1 MARTI
6 RQSGNFGRA
15 EGNASR
21 GPVPP
26 EAKSSDKNTP
36 ESAPIITQ
44 TGVKAGAKA
53 IDVKSNSSKTGQKS
67 RVKSE
72 TVAGVS
78 QSRERLVLLSMG
90 LVSTALAAM
99 LHLQFSLTVT
109 TAALIGAAACA
120 VFLLVN
126 DQVRKSA
133 EIAQLKAELSKLS
146 GTNPAAVPA
155 LDMNVIQ
162 SRLSHT
168 DRRAGEPERTDAS
181 YDPMTRIESR
191 AAQPFEHKTVDR
203 SAAQIRELARQ
214 DLAGPNLA
222 HQDIHGAT
230 SVPTLEKGH
239 LLDANAPLPNADMRL
254 HRSPYPERPQS
265 EPLRDQWAL
274 RPRDAN
280 DGNDPLSGVAH
291 AGIDGSSPAAFSV
304 PVSTIETDLALVQ
317 RKIKALADEVNATE
331 AVKAVAENM
340 TMSAHAPPINPS
352 ALESSIGAL
361 KSVADSM
368 RHRPHKSAGLPPL
381 SLNPER
387 SPVPTATSFENGF
400 GELKIPATAERIA
413 ISGHVSP
420 ATPIPQVELP
430 TAHAPADLD
439 LDFTLPLPPIA
450 EAPPTPPINPRV
462 AAITRAVETGRMDVL
477 LSPIVGLMTHEVTH
491 YDIKVRLKSETGAYF
506 DSPEQDLVLAGSDV
520 LALFD
525 SARLTRAASLARRLD
540 SRGKSGSLLSEVAGL
555 SLTDG
560 GFLDTFAKIYEDR
573 ERIAGQLVL
582 TFSQADVDRFTPSAW
597 QALSDMH
604 AFGFRFA
611 LDRLEHLDVD
621 FSVLAKRGFA
631 FAKLD
636 AAVLLAGMP
645 ARDRFVPVDEV
656 CREIAGA
663 GLTLIADAI
672 DSEATRAR
680 LFGFGVLFGQ
690 GQLFGGGRLVSVDTS
705 SGGRSVAA

>member
-6 RQSGNFGRA
+6 RQTGNFGRA
-15 EGNASR
+15 DGELSR
-21 GPVPP
+21 GPLSPA
-26 EAKSSDKNTP
+26 AKSSDKKVP
-36 ESAPIITQ
+36 EDAAASA
-44 TGVKAGAKA
+44 KS
-53 IDVKSNSSKTGQKS
+53 IDVKSDGAKSSHKARAKSGNSAKVS
-67 RVKSE
+67 R
-72 TVAGVS
+72 
-78 QSRERLVLLSMG
+78 SRDRLVLLSMV
-90 LVSTALAAM
+90 LVSTAIAAM
-99 LHLQFSLTVT
+99 LHLQFSLSVT
-109 TAALIGAAACA
+109 TAALIGVGACA

-133 EIAQLKAELSKLS
+133 EIAQLKAEISRLN
-146 GTNPAAVPA
+146 GANPGSVPA
-155 LDMNVIQ
+155 LDLRTIQ
-162 SRLSHT
+162 SRLPNSS
-168 DRRAGEPERTDAS
+168 DRRFSDPERTDAS
-181 YDPMTRIESR
+181 YDPMVRIETRPMS
-191 AAQPFEHKTVDR
+191 QIDPQSVER
-203 SAAQIRELARQ
+203 SSYALAQIRELAGQ
-214 DLAGPNLA
+214 DLNVALA
-222 HQDIHGAT
+222 HAIPSQTQNLPFDSGLT
-230 SVPTLEKGH
+230 SPIKEE
-239 LLDANAPLPNADMRL
+239 PL
-254 HRSPYPERPQS
+254 HRPILPAPTAS

-274 RPRDAN
+274 RPRDTHEVKE
-280 DGNDPLSGVAH
+280 PSSGVSH
-291 AGIDGSSPAAFSV
+291 GGFEVGMAGPVTA

-331 AVKAVAENM
+331 VAKSASA
-340 TMSAHAPPINPS
+340 TLMSQAPPIS
-352 ALESSIGAL
+352 ASELESSIGAL
-361 KSVADSM
+361 KTAADSM
-368 RHRPHKSAGLPPL
+368 RHRPQKSLGQAPL
-381 SLNPER
+381 SLSPEISM
-387 SPVPTATSFENGF
+387 SPVPTTSAANAF
-400 GELKIPATAERIA
+400 GELVIPASAERIA
-413 ISGHVSP
+413 VSGHAAMSRATAPSP
-420 ATPIPQVELP
+420 
-430 TAHAPADLD
+430 HAPADHD
-439 LDFTLPLPPIA
+439 LDFTLPLPPINEIA
-450 EAPPTPPINPRV
+450 SQPPINPRV

-506 DSPEQDLVLAGSDV
+506 DCPEQDLVLAGSDV

-540 SRGKSGSLLSEVAGL
+540 SRGKSGSLMSEVAGI

-582 TFSQADVDRFTPSAW
+582 TFSQADVDRFSPSAW

-611 LDRLEHLDVD
+611 LDRLDHLDVD
-621 FSVLAKRGFA
+621 FTVLAKRGFA

-645 ARDRFVPVDEV
+645 SRDRFVPVDEV

>member
-6 RQSGNFGRA
+6 RQTGNFGRA
-15 EGNASR
+15 DGDLSR
-21 GPVPP
+21 APIAP
-26 EAKSSDKNTP
+26 EAKSSDHKGP
-36 ESAPIITQ
+36 EAAP
-44 TGVKAGAKA
+44 ASAKA
-53 IDVKSNSSKTGQKS
+53 IDVKSSGAKSSQKS
-67 RVKSE
+67 RAKSDKS
-72 TVAGVS
+72 AGVS

-99 LHLQFSLTVT
+99 LHLQFSLSVT
-109 TAALIGAAACA
+109 TAAFMGAVACA
-120 VFLLVN
+120 LFLLVN
-126 DQVRKSA
+126 DQVRKTA
-133 EIAQLKAELSKLS
+133 EIAQLKAELLRLN
-146 GTNPAAVPA
+146 GANPASVPA
-155 LDMNVIQ
+155 LDMRTIQ
-162 SRLSHT
+162 SRLPNN
-168 DRRAGEPERTDAS
+168 DRRSSDPERTDAS

-191 AAQPFEHKTVDR
+191 TMQPIEPQPIERSTS
-203 SAAQIRELARQ
+203 SAAHIRELAGQ
-214 DLAGPNLA
+214 DLNLA
-222 HQDIHGAT
+222 QAVPAQDHSLPYEGISKSPSNDERLQRSAF
-230 SVPTLEKGH
+230 P
-239 LLDANAPLPNADMRL
+239 AP
-254 HRSPYPERPQS
+254 PQA

-274 RPRDAN
+274 RPRDTN
-280 DGNDPLSGVAH
+280 DVNEPLSSVSHGGFDVGASG
-291 AGIDGSSPAAFSV
+291 AVSSPI
-304 PVSTIETDLALVQ
+304 STIETDLALVQ

-331 AVKAVAENM
+331 AVKSASENM
-340 TMSAHAPPINPS
+340 IAHTPPISAS

-361 KSVADSM
+361 KTAADSM
-368 RHRPHKSAGLPPL
+368 RHRPHKSSAQPPL
-381 SLNPER
+381 SLNPEI
-387 SPVPTATSFENGF
+387 STAPISTTSAENAF
-400 GELKIPATAERIA
+400 GELVIPASAERIA
-413 ISGHVSP
+413 VSGHAAMPRATVPSAHSP
-420 ATPIPQVELP
+420 AD
-430 TAHAPADLD
+430 HD
-439 LDFTLPLPPIA
+439 LDFTLPLPPIKDLA
-450 EAPPTPPINPRV
+450 SAPPINPRV

-506 DSPEQDLVLAGSDV
+506 ESPEQDLVLAGSDV

-540 SRGKSGSLLSEVAGL
+540 SRGKSGSLMSEVAGM

-611 LDRLEHLDVD
+611 LDRLEHLDAD
-621 FSVLAKRGFA
+621 FNVLAKRGFA

>member
-6 RQSGNFGRA
+6 RQTGNFGRA
-15 EGNASR
+15 DGELSR
-21 GPVPP
+21 GPLSPA
-26 EAKSSDKNTP
+26 AKSSDKKVP
-36 ESAPIITQ
+36 EDATASA
-44 TGVKAGAKA
+44 KS
-53 IDVKSNSSKTGQKS
+53 IDVKSDGAKSSQKA
-67 RVKSE
+67 RAKSGHS
-72 TVAGVS
+72 AKIS

-90 LVSTALAAM
+90 LVSTAIAAM
-99 LHLQFSLTVT
+99 LHLQFSLSVT
-109 TAALIGAAACA
+109 TAALMGVGACA

-133 EIAQLKAELSKLS
+133 EIAQLKAELSRLN
-146 GTNPAAVPA
+146 GANPGPVPA
-155 LDMNVIQ
+155 LDMRTIQ
-162 SRLSHT
+162 SRLPNS
-168 DRRAGEPERTDAS
+168 DRRVSDPERTDAS
-181 YDPMTRIESR
+181 YDPMVRIEARTMPPLEPQSM
-191 AAQPFEHKTVDR
+191 DR
-203 SAAQIRELARQ
+203 SNYASAHIRELAGQ
-214 DLAGPNLA
+214 DLNLA
-222 HQDIHGAT
+222 NAIPAQTHNLPFDASLT
-230 SVPTLEKGH
+230 SPITE
-239 LLDANAPLPNADMRL
+239 DPLQ
-254 HRSPYPERPQS
+254 RPAFPASAAS

-274 RPRDAN
+274 RPRDTHEVSE
-280 DGNDPLSGVAH
+280 PLSGVSH
-291 AGIDGSSPAAFSV
+291 GGFEVGMAGAVSA

-331 AVKAVAENM
+331 AAK
-340 TMSAHAPPINPS
+340 SASETIMAQAPAIS
-352 ALESSIGAL
+352 ASELESSIGAL
-361 KSVADSM
+361 KTAADSM
-368 RHRPHKSAGLPPL
+368 RHRPHKSLGQAPL
-381 SLNPER
+381 SLSPEI
-387 SPVPTATSFENGF
+387 SPSPIPTISAANAF
-400 GELKIPATAERIA
+400 GELVIPASAERIA
-413 ISGHVSP
+413 VSGHAAQSRAAAPSP
-420 ATPIPQVELP
+420 P
-430 TAHAPADLD
+430 APVDHD
-439 LDFTLPLPPIA
+439 LDFTLPLPPVNEVA
-450 EAPPTPPINPRV
+450 AQPPINPRV

-540 SRGKSGSLLSEVAGL
+540 SRGKSGSLMSEVAGMSL
-555 SLTDG
+555 SNG

-582 TFSQADVDRFTPSAW
+582 TFSQADVDRFSPSAW

-611 LDRLEHLDVD
+611 LDHLEHLDVD
-621 FSVLAKRGFA
+621 FTVLSKRGFA

-645 ARDRFVPVDEV
+645 SRDRFVPVDEV